1 MAENAQ
7 AGTPFLKMFEDLNAP
22 WCGAV
27 KQVVA
32 QCLDTGTDWTQK
44 ALELNEQMTAW
55 AKETPLA
62 PVFEAQRLLVQQVVE
77 NSAAFARVL
86 WQIETKAAG
95 KVA

>member
-7 AGTPFLKMFEDLNAP
+7 NSNPFVKMFTDMNAP
-22 WCGAV
+22 WCGTL

-32 QCLDTGTDWTQK
+32 QCLDLGTDWTQRT
-44 ALELNEQMTAW
+44 LELNEQMTAW

-62 PVFEAQRLLVQQVVE
+62 PLFETQRLLARQMVE

-86 WQIETKAAG
+86 WQIETKA
-95 KVA
+95 